1 MVPTAAMS
9 DARHYLTE
17 YGGLS
22 WPKIG
27 ATHYHAQL
35 GLVDKGCATK

>member
-1 MVPTAAMS
+1 MVSTAAMS

-17 YGGLS
+17 YGGLP

-35 GLVDKGCATK
+35 GFVDKGRTIK